1 MNILLSS
8 LGLNS
13 VIIEETL
20 GVFNYSRCD
29 FYENRPNYIIVSELR
44 QKYGFSGNDID
55 EVWLVATDKKHTV
68 GTNGKVF
75 NSTLEDYE
83 ELKAKERQ
91 YNVRFRMFLLEG
103 VEDISSAASA
113 HAFRDLVLRV
123 VAYAHQMKDDGRV
136 YVSLACGRKTMS
148 ADIQEAVYCFGCDE
162 LIHVLGN
169 VPNDA
174 CPLFLGNVL
183 RNDAIDIG
191 IITFPNEDLVMDAA
205 STHTLALVEEQKSK
219 AQHFYT
225 TFYQNQQ
232 SKNNFHILYTL
243 HPTKIYELQHDFIGR
258 DERNELSDLEYLRRL
273 PKTELHCHLGGS
285 LSPSEMVEVAKCYL
299 PLIEAEKKRNGAYS
313 QWCASLDSLLS
324 DMPHMPLKWKD
335 WYNSHATLLNVHKG
349 LVVAPLLL
357 SFENR
362 IKELEK
368 LIYGEYIHED
378 KFISVGIDSYE
389 QLGDFQG
396 SALLCNKDALRM
408 TVRILLQNCKKENVL
423 YLEIRCSPMN
433 YVSQDFSAEDV
444 LNTIFEELEKERE
457 FIEASVIIIASRHNN
472 MKKINDSITLMNRM
486 MGQPL
491 FDKYFRGFDL
501 AGAEDAAEA
510 ENFRKV
516 FLGVMKNCYNITI
529 HAGETVHSE
538 SIWQAVYHLN
548 AERIGHGLTLIDN
561 KDLMNKFLERGIGI
575 EMCPSSNY
583 QIVGFKDNYCKDS
596 HVSEKVYP
604 LKQYM
609 DMELK
614 VSINTD
620 DPGISRT
627 NITNEYLKAGRLTNG
642 GLSKWDILQL
652 ICNGFR
658 TAFYPY
664 KKKQELIYK
673 AEHYLAEL
681 IKEDKV

>member
-20 GVFNYSRCD
+20 GVFNYSRYD
-29 FYENRPNYIIVSELR
+29 FYDNRPNHAVILELR
-44 QKYGFSGNDID
+44 QKYGFPGDTID
-55 EVWLVATDKKHTV
+55 EVWLIATDKKHTV
-68 GTNGKVF
+68 GPDGKVF

-83 ELKAKERQ
+83 VLKAKEDL
-91 YNVRFRMFLLEG
+91 YNVRFRMFLLAG
-103 VEDISSAASA
+103 VEDISSAANAQS
-113 HAFRDLVLRV
+113 FRDLVLRV
-123 VAYAHQMKDDGRV
+123 VAYAQQTKDDGRV

-169 VPNDA
+169 FPNDA
-174 CPLFLGNVL
+174 CPLFLGSVL

-191 IITFPNEDLVMDAA
+191 SVEFADNDLVRDAA
-205 STHTLALVEEQKSK
+205 STHALTLVEDQKSK

-225 TFYQNQQ
+225 TFYLNQQ

-243 HPTKIYELQHDFIGR
+243 PPSKIYELQHEFIGV
-258 DERNELSDLEYLRRL
+258 EPKKEYSELEYLRRL
-273 PKTELHCHLGGS
+273 PKTELHCHLGGA
-285 LSPSEMVEVAKCYL
+285 LNPSEMVEVAKCYL
-299 PLIEAEKKRNGAYS
+299 PLIEAERNSNRAYS
-313 QWCASLDSLLS
+313 QWCDEIETMLATMSQL
-324 DMPHMPLKWKD
+324 PLKWKD
-335 WYNSHATLLNVHKG
+335 WYNSYATLLNVHKG

-357 SFENR
+357 HFENR
-362 IKELEK
+362 IEDLEK
-368 LIYGEYIHED
+368 LIYGEYVHET
-378 KFISVGIDSYE
+378 KYIGVGIDSYE

-396 SALLCNKDALRM
+396 SALLCNENALRR
-408 TVRILLQNCKKENVL
+408 TVQILLHNCKKENVL
-423 YLEIRCSPMN
+423 YVEIRCSPMN
-433 YVSQDFSAEDV
+433 YVNHGFSAEDV
-444 LNTIFEELEKERE
+444 LNAIFEELEKEQDS
-457 FIEASVIIIASRHNN
+457 IESSVIIIASRHNN
-472 MKKINDSITLMNRM
+472 EKKIRDSVALMNRM

-529 HAGETVHSE
+529 HAGETVQSE

-583 QIVGFKDNYCKDS
+583 QIVGFKDNYYTRLDS
-596 HVSEKVYP
+596 NEKIYP
-604 LKQYM
+604 LKQYL

-614 VSINTD
+614 VSVNTD

-627 NITNEYLKAGRLTNG
+627 DITREYLKAGRMTHG

-664 KKKQELIYK
+664 KKKHELIHK
-673 AEHYLAEL
+673 AEQHIAEL
-681 IKEDKV
+681 IREDKI